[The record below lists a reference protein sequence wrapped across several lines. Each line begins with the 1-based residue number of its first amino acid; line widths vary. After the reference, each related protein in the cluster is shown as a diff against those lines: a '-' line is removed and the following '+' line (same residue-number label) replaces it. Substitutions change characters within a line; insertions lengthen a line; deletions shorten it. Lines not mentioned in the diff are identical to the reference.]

1 MNHESEALTL
11 PPYYVACVAGSYYT
25 RLFPHNSVHLFHS
38 SFCLHWRSQMF
49 KEMEGKAGDYKNE
62 GNIYIASTTPPAVV
76 KLFQEQFQKD
86 LSLFLELRAREL
98 VIGGR
103 LVLTFLGREN
113 EDVYNGD
120 LNHMSGLLSQSLQ
133 YLVKEGLVEKEKLD
147 SFNLPM
153 YEPYIDEVKAV
164 VEQSELFDI
173 VHIEMFE
180 PNWDPHG
187 DSEGGDAVRS
197 GENVAKYIR
206 AVMGPL
212 FASHFGESILDE
224 LFEKF
229 ARNVAAHLEEEEKK
243 TNIQREDKCPVIVLS
258 LRSRRH

>member
-1 MNHESEALTL
+1 
-11 PPYYVACVAGSYYT
+11 
-25 RLFPHNSVHLFHS
+25 
-38 SFCLHWRSQMF
+38 
-49 KEMEGKAGDYKNE
+49 MEKG
-62 GNIYIASTTPPAVV
+62 
-76 KLFQEQFQKD
+76 
-86 LSLFLELRAREL
+86 
-98 VIGGR
+98 
-103 LVLTFLGREN
+103 
-113 EDVYNGD
+113 
-120 LNHMSGLLSQSLQ
+120 
-133 YLVKEGLVEKEKLD
+133 KLD

-180 PNWDPHG
+180 SNWDPHG

-224 LFEKF
+224 LFDKF
-229 ARNVAAHLEEEEKK
+229 ARNVAAHLEKYK
-243 TNIQREDKCPVIVLS
+243 ANIQREDKCPVIVLS
-258 LRSRRH
+258 LRSRRHSR